1 MFSDAEIGE
10 IRDAALAAG
19 LEPALLLAVA
29 QVESGGQVSAMV
41 RGRAEPPIR
50 FEGHYFDRRLSG
62 AKQTAARAAGL
73 ASPEAGAIANPRS
86 QTARWALLKEA
97 ARIDRK
103 AAYESVSWGVGQ
115 VMGAHW
121 SWLGFADVEA
131 LVAEARDGLAG
142 QMRLMLRYIEKA
154 GLKEALAA
162 HDWARFAHGY
172 NGPGYRRNRYD
183 RKLAQAYRLHAGKRV
198 EGRPAAADAEGL
210 LKIGARGE
218 AVKDVQTMLSAQGY
232 PVAVDGVF
240 GRLTEEA
247 LKRFQA
253 EAGISVDGVA
263 GPVTRAALRRSLPFT
278 GLFAR
283 AKAFVLRL
291 WRDLP
296 RAF

>member
-62 AKQTAARAAGL
+62 AKQAAARAAGL
-73 ASPEAGAIANPRS
+73 ASPEAGAVANPRS
-86 QTARWALLKEA
+86 QAARWALLKEA

-131 LVAEARDGLAG
+131 LVAEAREGLAG

-154 GLKEALAA
+154 GLKEPLAA
-162 HDWARFAHGY
+162 HDWARFARGY

-183 RKLAQAYRLHAGKRV
+183 RKLAQAYRAYAGKRV
-198 EGRPAAADAEGL
+198 EGRQAADGL
-210 LKIGARGE
+210 LKMGARGE
-218 AVKDVQTMLSAQGY
+218 AVESVQTMLSAQGY

-240 GRLTEEA
+240 GRRTEEA

-253 EAGISVDGVA
+253 EAGVTVDGVV
-263 GPVTRAALRRSLPFT
+263 GPVTRAALRRSLPLT